1 MRKNKEDPGLQ
12 EHVVD
17 SSALVQAINLKK
29 YYPVYSGV
37 FRRIKGYVRAVDG
50 VSLSIRQGESLVL
63 VGESGSGKTTL
74 GMLLSKLTQPTSG
87 KIIFKGLD
95 ITDKIPKKLRRKIRV
110 VFQDPYASLNPRIKI
125 LGQVI
130 EPLIAEGIEKKEAEE
145 KGYKVLEAVGLG
157 TELASKYP
165 HELSGGQ
172 RQRAVI
178 ARALVTDPEFLVL
191 DEPTSMLDVSIQAQ
205 ILNLLKRLKQE
216 YSLTYLFITH
226 NLAVARYIGDRIAVM
241 YLGRIVETAP
251 KRTLFSNPL
260 HPYTKALLSAY
271 PAPDPE
277 KPWNPEIPVDIAI
290 NPVKLPGGCRFHPR
304 CPLAMEKC
312 KSGTPEL
319 VRAEK
324 EHYVECF
331 LY

>member
-1 MRKNKEDPGLQ
+1 MKSEGSPGPSKG
-12 EHVVD
+12 VASNV
-17 SSALVQAINLKK
+17 LVRAIGLKK
-29 YYPVYSGV
+29 YYPVYGGLFKRV
-37 FRRIKGYVRAVDG
+37 RGYVKAVDG
-50 VSLSIRQGESLVL
+50 VSLTIRQGESLVL

-74 GMLLSKLTQPTSG
+74 GMVLAKLIPPTSG
-87 KIIFKGLD
+87 RILFKGID
-95 ITDKIPKKLRRKIRV
+95 VTESIPRRLRRKIRM

-130 EPLIAEGIEKKEAEE
+130 EPLVAEGAERREAEE
-145 KGYKVLEAVGLG
+145 RGYKVLEAVGLDA
-157 TELASKYP
+157 ELAGKYP

-178 ARALVTDPEFLVL
+178 ARALVTEPEFLVL

-205 ILNLLKRLKQE
+205 ILNLLKRLKRE

-241 YLGRIVETAP
+241 YLGRIVEEAP
-251 KRTLFSNPL
+251 RRTLFKNPL

-271 PAPDPE
+271 PAPDPD
-277 KPWNPEIPVDIAI
+277 KPWNPEVPEDIAM
-290 NPVKLPGGCRFHPR
+290 NPAEPSPGCRFHPR

-312 KSGTPEL
+312 KASMPQPVE
-319 VRAEK
+319 VER